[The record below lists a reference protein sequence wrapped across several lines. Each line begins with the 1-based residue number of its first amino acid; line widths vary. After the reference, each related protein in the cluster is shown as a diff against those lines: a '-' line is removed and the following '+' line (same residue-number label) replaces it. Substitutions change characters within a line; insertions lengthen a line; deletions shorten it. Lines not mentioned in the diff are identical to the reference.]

1 MSRRRTRRLLAAVAA
16 GVTAGLALVPLATSP
31 VAAAPAGTITMGC
44 QTSTFPGFDWAA
56 TVDAVATTDGTETGL
71 TLQLSN
77 MPGIA
82 PVPINNLDMAGSV
95 VATVNGTDV
104 TLTGTA
110 KVTAAANSPVPVP
123 PVTGRF
129 TGTATSLDVT
139 IKSVAYTVA
148 GLTTKCPVS
157 GVGAWPLSPV
167 VVTQGVVPTPT
178 PTPTPSS
185 TPTASPTA
193 TPTATPTDKPTDKP
207 TDEPGDKGGSKGK
220 PAQGKATFACTLAP
234 LSSDFE
240 YATAVTVTGKRAE
253 EGDKTVNLAVTMD
266 PLPGIAPVP
275 IVDGGMNV
283 STDLT
288 VGGEK
293 VTVEG
298 HSTVNAAP
306 KETVP
311 MPTQTGTVSSDEDE
325 MDVGVTAFAFAFD
338 EMAGLTITADCTV
351 AGGGSLSRMG
361 VGVGAVDTS
370 DESGSGGSGGTTT
383 TSAAGASSTATL
395 PKTGGADALPVVGL
409 WALALMMLGSAAL
422 LLVQRRTR
430 PEQ

>member
-1 MSRRRTRRLLAAVAA
+1 MPRLGSRRLAALA
-16 GVTAGLALVPLATSP
+16 GRGDAGRRAHAHADADP
-31 VAAAPAGTITMGC
+31 VAHP
-44 QTSTFPGFDWAA
+44 DR
-56 TVDAVATTDGTETGL
+56 VAHRHPDRHPDR
-71 TLQLSN
+71 Q
-77 MPGIA
+77 A
-82 PVPINNLDMAGSV
+82 HRRAHRR
-95 VATVNGTDV
+95 A
-104 TLTGTA
+104 
-110 KVTAAANSPVPVP
+110 
-123 PVTGRF
+123 
-129 TGTATSLDVT
+129 
-139 IKSVAYTVA
+139 
-148 GLTTKCPVS
+148 
-157 GVGAWPLSPV
+157 
-167 VVTQGVVPTPT
+167 
-178 PTPTPSS
+178 
-185 TPTASPTA
+185 
-193 TPTATPTDKPTDKP
+193 
-207 TDEPGDKGGSKGK
+207 GDKGGSKGK

-311 MPTQTGTVSSDEDE
+311 MPTQTGTVGSDEDE

-383 TSAAGASSTATL
+383 TAPPARRAPPRCPRPAAPT
-395 PKTGGADALPVVGL
+395 PCPW
-409 WALALMMLGSAAL
+409 WACGHW
-422 LLVQRRTR
+422 R
-430 PEQ
+430 